1 MLIGSID
8 FKHINNKILKALN
21 EEDPVFFD
29 ARQDLQNDLRQL
41 FLELKYNYK
50 LSVSNHLAAS
60 YSRPLRFY
68 FYFIRVLDSAF
79 YVSHFYREQKLDQ
92 IAVYKAKLKNMFYK
106 LDRIMHKNLCGDTV
120 NDSVWQDLL
129 KHPVSQQMLVVLLFC
144 DQNPDAAVLSTQ
156 THHALAMHLCNH
168 LSDTHLKK
176 AIDYMHRLRTG
187 EPVYYLKTTNPL
199 VACEQAFETMA
210 DHDQIYDNSLVQRYV
225 SQAVLPKTS
234 AVPRYLRRW
243 ININLSVHCAFYT
256 LAKYGDVNH
265 AKSIL
270 KPMNEYLMADPLTA
284 IQSNFK
290 EGFLLSNLVSLAI
303 YNNQLN
309 FLTPWQYT
317 NFLSDKVDKLQLMVL
332 EQLKTSSGAVRSSRQ
347 SPDAKGKIKELST
360 ELLLL
365 SHVDKK
371 LKYYWLDAQLDNAD
385 SYVTESLQHEAMV
398 ALQYEAQ
405 PLLAK
410 QFSPKDAQVCQFA
423 LSLFQAAQAMRQQ
436 QAPLFAFNSHP
447 IELSHAFKKFC
458 NNVSCFEFIL
468 SYIQKLINDALSLL
482 YELRPPSLVTDTQQ
496 LAHITDVYNQVIQ
509 LSSQLTVGNK
519 LDKDHL
525 TKQFEQ
531 YQCALKTSG
540 ADKGH
545 QSRGKKTRKKRG
557 KSGKE
562 GSQPLTTKPDTDHDS
577 VSVTEKDHE
586 ADKPSYSS
594 YEGVEFGGNILS
606 AGGTVFAKGRPLDD
620 LSIDCRAYDPISSS
634 SQTNSVIPRQRIPQS
649 LFHLAQMLNDEPK
662 DPARLLLT
670 GNAIP
675 DLLFNQRPNDF
686 DCLVNADLDEL
697 NCFLQSQGY
706 ATCKI
711 NAKRY
716 PLLKVPVLD
725 DKGLPTTVEM
735 GYLKCEPHQSLED
748 AIQENMANRD
758 FAISALYADITEA
771 CRQGDVQPID
781 VIGGEGFKALQK
793 RQITMHETN
802 GLTAEDQ
809 LRQDP
814 TRLLRL
820 ANLLIN
826 YSGRMI
832 LSDQLKTAVLTVNTH
847 SQWHRF
853 LEHSDDLHKRMGTKF
868 EDLFGKYPAEQ
879 VLSVLIN
886 QVPVI
891 PAMTGMP
898 LPFIKDCQP
907 IWARFIRQKTLVAY
921 GRHSDSESVKAT
933 DAEQTLNEAVHPS
946 DDAYKKKLCLFYCLF
961 AANCLANLGRQAK
974 MQNYLYPMVSQVKTR
989 DQHLHESKLNYLS
1002 KQAQL
1007 DKTDKFGLL
1016 KQRVVDNL
1024 RLAVPLSP
1032 LMKLMEAKVGYYP
1045 MIQAVKLSSSNQ
1057 TWSTPMGQGRSD
1069 LQKSGCHFN
1078 QDRHFTVCPQ

>member
-1 MLIGSID
+1 MRIGSVD
-8 FKHINNKILKALN
+8 FKHINNKILKALT

-29 ARQDLQNDLRQL
+29 ERKELRQDLKEM
-41 FLELKYNYK
+41 FLELKCNYM
-50 LSVSNHLAAS
+50 LSVSNGSAAS

-68 FYFIRVLDSAF
+68 FYFMRILVSAF
-79 YVSHFYREQKLDQ
+79 YISHYYREQNLDQ
-92 IAVYKAKLKNMFYK
+92 IAAYKANLKSVFYK
-106 LDRIMHKNLCGDTV
+106 LDRIMHKNLGGDTV

-129 KHPVSQQMLVVLLFC
+129 KHPVSRQMLVVLLFC

-156 THHALAMHLCNH
+156 THHSLAKHLCNH
-168 LSDTHLKK
+168 LSDDHLKK

-199 VACEQAFETMA
+199 VACEQAFEAMA
-210 DHDQIYDNSLVQRYV
+210 DHDQTYDNSLVQRYV

-256 LAKYGDVNH
+256 LAKYRDVNH

-270 KPMNEYLMADPLTA
+270 KPMNEYLMAEPLMEL
-284 IQSNFK
+284 QSNFK

-317 NFLSDKVDKLQLMVL
+317 NFLDDKADKLQLMVM
-332 EQLKTSSGAVRSSRQ
+332 EQIKSSTGAERSSKQ
-347 SPDAKGKIKELST
+347 SPDPKGKIKELSI

-365 SHVDKK
+365 GHVDNK
-371 LKYYWLDAQLDNAD
+371 LKYYWLDAQLDTAD
-385 SYVTESLQHEAMV
+385 SYIAESLQHEAMV
-398 ALQYEAQ
+398 TLEYEAQ

-458 NNVSCFEFIL
+458 NNVLCFESIL
-468 SYIQKLINDALSLL
+468 GYIQKLINDALNVL
-482 YELRPPSLVTDTQQ
+482 YELRPPSLVTDKQELTR
-496 LAHITDVYNQVIQ
+496 ITDVYRQVIQ
-509 LSSQLTVGNK
+509 LSSQLQMGNT

-525 TKQFEQ
+525 TKQVEQ
-531 YQCALKTSG
+531 YQCTLKTSG

-545 QSRGKKTRKKRG
+545 QSRGKKTRNKQG
-557 KSGKE
+557 KSGK
-562 GSQPLTTKPDTDHDS
+562 GSQPLTTKPDADHDS
-577 VSVTEKDHE
+577 DGVTEKDHE
-586 ADKPSYSS
+586 ADKTSYSS

-606 AGGTVFAKGRPLDD
+606 AGGIVFAKGRPLDD
-620 LSIDCRAYDPISSS
+620 LSIDCRAYDRISSS
-634 SQTNSVIPRQRIPQS
+634 SQTNSVIPRQRIPQG
-649 LFHLAQMLNDEPK
+649 LFHLAQILNDEPK

-686 DCLVNADLDEL
+686 DCLVNTDLDEL
-697 NCFLQSQGY
+697 NDFLQSQGY

-820 ANLLIN
+820 ANLLIH
-826 YSGRMI
+826 YAGRME
-832 LSDQLKTAVLTVNTH
+832 LSDELKSAVLTVNTH

-868 EDLFGKYPAEQ
+868 EDLFAKYPAEQ

-886 QVPVI
+886 QVPVV
-891 PAMTGMP
+891 PALTGMP
-898 LPFIKDCQP
+898 LAFIKDCQP

-921 GRHSDSESVKAT
+921 GRNSDSESVTAT

-961 AANCLANLGRQAK
+961 AANCLANLGRQGK
-974 MQNYLYPMVSQVKTR
+974 TRNYLYPMVGQVKTR
-989 DQHLHESKLNYLS
+989 DQYLHESKLNYVA
-1002 KQAQL
+1002 KQSQL
-1007 DKTDKFGLL
+1007 DKTNKFGFLN
-1016 KQRVVDNL
+1016 QQVVDNL

-1032 LMKLMEAKVGYYP
+1032 LMKLMEAKACYYP
-1045 MIQAVKLSSSNQ
+1045 TFKVAKLSSANP
-1057 TWSTPMGQGRSD
+1057 TWLTQASQEQVD
-1069 LQKSGCHFN
+1069 QQAKNVKSL
-1078 QDRHFTVCPQ
+1078 